1 MPTVGVF
8 AAVFDNQRRI
18 LCVKM
23 GYGPKSW
30 TTPGGRLDQPNE
42 SPIDA
47 LKREAR
53 EEANCLIE
61 PKRLIGIYC
70 SPSKDDIVLLMEAD
84 LVEQGEWQP
93 NEEITDI
100 GFFAWKDL
108 PSPMD
113 TLALQRIQDAF
124 EGRAGILRVTDPYL
138 EAS

>member
-8 AAVFDNQRRI
+8 AAIFDDQRRI

-30 TTPGGRLDQPNE
+30 TTPGGKLDKPKE

-70 SPSKDDIVLLMEAD
+70 SPSKDDIVLFMEAD
-84 LVEQGEWQP
+84 LLEQGEWQP
-93 NEEITDI
+93 NDEITEI
-100 GFFAWKDL
+100 GFFGWQEL

-113 TLALQRIQDAF
+113 TLSLQRIQDAF
-124 EGRAGILRVTDPYL
+124 EGRAGILRITDPDL
-138 EAS
+138 